1 MYFVDGVRKHSLA
14 LKAGL
19 KKGDIITHIN
29 GEEVTDGLMYGYLLC
44 SLKVK
49 IDYLNEKGEKKTVEI
64 KNDYEDIGVIN
75 ERPMVENPKSCHNKC
90 IFCFI
95 DQLPKG
101 LREPLYFKDD
111 DSRLSFLTGN
121 YVTLTNVS
129 DKEFQDIIKMRLS
142 PINISVH
149 TTNDELRKKMLNNR
163 FAGGIKEKIK
173 CLTDENI
180 VVNAQIVLCKGFN
193 DKAELESSISDLYN
207 LGVNSVSVVPMG
219 QTKFREG
226 LTKVEPFTKEDAK
239 EVIDLINR
247 YGDKSLL
254 ERGYRFIYPADEFF
268 IKAQLPIP
276 SSDYYDD
283 FPQIENGVGMLSS
296 FKDEFDIINFKKQH
310 KHIKKVSKKT
320 VATSYAAYETLNE
333 LVRKFNLEFD
343 ADIELIRI
351 KNEFFGEK
359 ITVAGLLTGK
369 DIINQLKGKVTGK
382 LIVPRSMFRSQGDL
396 TLDGMTLE
404 EMEKELSLKIETV
417 SGNGYEFLEKLYR
430 EG

>member
-1 MYFVDGVRKHSLA
+1 MYFVEGVKKHSLA
-14 LKAGL
+14 LTAGL

-44 SLKVK
+44 SPSVK
-49 IDYLNEKGEKKTVEI
+49 IDFTDSKGNKKTAI
-64 KNDYEDIGVIN
+64 INNDYEDIGVIN

-101 LREPLYFKDD
+101 LRDPLYFKDA

-129 DKEFQDIIKMRLS
+129 DKEFEDIIKMRLS

-163 FAGGIKEKIK
+163 FAGGIKNKIK
-173 CLTDENI
+173 RLIEENI

-193 DKAELESSISDLYN
+193 DKKELENSLSDLYS
-207 LGVNSVSVVPMG
+207 LEVNSVSVVPMG

-226 LTKVEPFTKEDAK
+226 LTQVESFTKEDAAAI
-239 EVIDLINR
+239 IDLINK
-247 YGDKSLL
+247 YGDKSLS
-254 ERGYRFIYPADEFF
+254 ERGYRFVYPADEFF
-268 IKAQLPIP
+268 ITAELPIP
-276 SSDYYDD
+276 ESDYYDD

-320 VATSYAAYETLNE
+320 VVTSYAAYSTLKE
-333 LVRKFNLEFD
+333 LIDKFNSEFD

-351 KNEFFGEK
+351 KNQFFGEK
-359 ITVAGLLTGK
+359 ITVAGLITGC
-369 DIINQLKGKVTGK
+369 DIVNQLKEKVKGK
-382 LIVPRSMFRSQGDL
+382 LLVPRSIFRSEGDL
-396 TLDGMTLE
+396 TLDGMTIKD
-404 EMEKELSLKIETV
+404 MEKELSCKIETA
-417 SGNGYEFLEKLYR
+417 GNNGYEFLEKLYG